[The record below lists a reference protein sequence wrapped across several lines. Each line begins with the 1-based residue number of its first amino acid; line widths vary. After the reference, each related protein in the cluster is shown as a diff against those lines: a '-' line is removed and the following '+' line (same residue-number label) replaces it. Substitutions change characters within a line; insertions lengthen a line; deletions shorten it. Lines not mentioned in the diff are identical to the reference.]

1 MTPPKNPIQG
11 ESEYLPDLH
20 IPYIRMTRKAYDSD
34 LTDEQW
40 YLLQPFL
47 EQRHAQGWGRPR
59 TVATREVVNAVCYLN
74 KTGCQW
80 RSLPHDFPAWPVVY
94 YYFSKWHKTG
104 VWAEVNHALVQQCR
118 EMAGRTP
125 LPSAACIDSQ
135 SVKGTAE
142 SGGEASGFDAHKRVK
157 GRKRHIVVDVMGYV
171 LGANVHAAD
180 AADTTT
186 APEVVT
192 QVMVLYATVAMMFA
206 DLGYK
211 EPFKLWLKKTFN
223 IDTETP
229 QKVPGFKVVRKRWV
243 VERTFA
249 WISRQRRM
257 SRDYERTPESSE
269 AMIYVSMIRIM
280 LKQLFPVPNPWRK
293 GSICSPL
300 NNR

>member
-1 MTPPKNPIQG
+1 
-11 ESEYLPDLH
+11 
-20 IPYIRMTRKAYDSD
+20 MTRKPYDSD

-47 EQRHAQGWGRPR
+47 EQRDAQGRGRPR
-59 TVATREVVNAVCYLN
+59 RVATREVVNAIVYLN

-94 YYFSKWHKTG
+94 YYFSKWRKTG
-104 VWAEVNHALVQQCR
+104 VWAEVNHALVQPCR
-118 EMAGRTP
+118 EAAGRTP
-125 LPSAACIDSQ
+125 TPSAACIDSQ
-135 SVKGTAE
+135 SVKGTSE
-142 SGGEASGFDAHKRVK
+142 SGGDASGFDGHKKVK
-157 GRKRHIVVDVMGYV
+157 GRKRHIVTDVMGYV
-171 LGANVHAAD
+171 LGATVHAAD
-180 AADTTT
+180 EADTTT

-192 QVMVLYATVAMMFA
+192 QVMVLYATIAMMFA

-211 EPFKLWLKKTFN
+211 EPFKVWLKQTFN
-223 IDTETP
+223 IDTETS
-229 QKVPGFKVVRKRWV
+229 QKTPGFKVVRKRWV

-257 SRDYERTPESSE
+257 SRDYERTPEASE

-280 LKQLFPVPNPWRK
+280 LKQLHPVPNPWRK

-300 NNR
+300 INGEYTSAMIS

>member
-1 MTPPKNPIQG
+1 
-11 ESEYLPDLH
+11 
-20 IPYIRMTRKAYDSD
+20 
-34 LTDEQW
+34 
-40 YLLQPFL
+40 
-47 EQRHAQGWGRPR
+47 
-59 TVATREVVNAVCYLN
+59 
-74 KTGCQW
+74 
-80 RSLPHDFPAWPVVY
+80 
-94 YYFSKWHKTG
+94 
-104 VWAEVNHALVQQCR
+104 
-118 EMAGRTP
+118 MAGRTP

-142 SGGEASGFDAHKRVK
+142 SGGEASGFDAHKMVK

-171 LGANVHAAD
+171 LGAKVHTAD
-180 AADTTT
+180 AADTTA

-243 VERTFA
+243 VEQTLA

-257 SRDYERTPESSE
+257 SRDYERTPEASE

-300 NNR
+300 NNREYTPVMIS